1 MVIKTTNPSQRNN
14 LILRLLFSNKPLEFK
29 IPSKIL
35 AMSIEYVALELME
48 GVVTVFLGMTVF
60 GTGGTAE
67 PQQAPGAASDLMS
80 TLERLSLPE
89 SPPPLNSTKGIN
101 EALECKICFGN
112 EINIRF
118 KECTHGAC
126 SACTLG
132 IWRSKAERH
141 NPLPS
146 WFPCHLC
153 RAEINR
159 LGPLIQ
165 VSSDENCDASSANLG
180 SGEEVTMSSV
190 IFRVFQW
197 VNIEEWVKDLSTE
210 WGEYVRKANEELGNT
225 QEGLEGTGV
234 A

>member
-1 MVIKTTNPSQRNN
+1 
-14 LILRLLFSNKPLEFK
+14 
-29 IPSKIL
+29 
-35 AMSIEYVALELME
+35 MSIEYFTLELVEEMAAA
-48 GVVTVFLGMTVF
+48 FLGMTII
-60 GTGGTAE
+60 GTGGTEE

-80 TLERLSLPE
+80 TLERLSPPE
-89 SPPPLNSTKGIN
+89 SPPPLDSIKVD

-112 EINIRF
+112 EINVRF

-159 LGPLIQ
+159 LGALIP
-165 VSSDENCDASSANLG
+165 VSGDENGDAGSASLG
-180 SGEEVTMSSV
+180 SGEEVIMSSV
-190 IFRVFQW
+190 IFRVSEW
-197 VNIEEWVKDLSTE
+197 VDIGEWVKGLSKE
-210 WGEYVRKANEELGNT
+210 WSDYVRKANEELGNT
-225 QEGLEGTGV
+225 QEGLEGTDV
-234 A
+234 V